1 MYLIDFLKEKMIWLD
16 NRCRNTIELF
26 QMVSDQALQLDLVT
40 TSFLSKI
47 NERESCF
54 PTGIQLNGY
63 GIAIPHTDPDCIK
76 EQFIG
81 IIIPQKT
88 ISFKSME
95 NEKQVVNVDL
105 IFILGLN
112 QPHCQLT
119 VLQQIMRVIQNK
131 NYVNQLVKAK
141 NYNEIIQIFQNISL
155 EDK

>member
-47 NERESCF
+47 SERESCF

-131 NYVNQLVKAK
+131 NHVNQLVKAK

>member
-54 PTGIQLNGY
+54 PTGIQLNSY

-131 NYVNQLVKAK
+131 NHVNQLVKAK

>member
-131 NYVNQLVKAK
+131 NHVNQLVKAK
-141 NYNEIIQIFQNISL
+141 NNNEIIQIFQNISL

>member
-119 VLQQIMRVIQNK
+119 VLQQIMKVIQNK
-131 NYVNQLVKAK
+131 NHVNQLVKAK

>member
-131 NYVNQLVKAK
+131 NHVNQLVKAK

>member
-131 NYVNQLVKAK
+131 NHVNRLVKAK

>member
-119 VLQQIMRVIQNK
+119 VLQQIMRIIQNK

>member
-131 NYVNQLVKAK
+131 NYVNQVVKAK